1 MLFNDPFRLFNLVD
15 FSIRLN
21 DIIESSKINGRE
33 SVIERIILYCTL
45 VIVIFGFLLLLSA
58 YIYMF
63 LQA

>member
-1 MLFNDPFRLFNLVD
+1 MFNDPFRLFNLVD

-33 SVIERIILYCTL
+33 SVVERIILYCTL
-45 VIVIFGFLLLLSA
+45 AIVIFGFLLLLSA